1 MLKVLDSKN
10 KVIKK
15 PSDQDTLMNPLQQNL
30 PIEMQ
35 QTFAMNIPM
44 QNQQNE
50 HDDGDEEEPD
60 MDRD

>member
-1 MLKVLDSKN
+1 
-10 KVIKK
+10 
-15 PSDQDTLMNPLQQNL
+15 MNPLNQNL

-44 QNQQNE
+44 QNQQNNN
-50 HDDGDEEEPD
+50 DGDEEEPD